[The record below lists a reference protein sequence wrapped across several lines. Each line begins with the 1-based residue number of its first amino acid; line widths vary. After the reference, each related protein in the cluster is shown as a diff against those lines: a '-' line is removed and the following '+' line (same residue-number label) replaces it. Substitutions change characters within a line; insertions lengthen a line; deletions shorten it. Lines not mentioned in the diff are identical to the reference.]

1 MLSELSVSFPGLV
14 VPAVKFDALGPYAI
28 MGLDIEPLAV
38 KRRCIAL
45 EASHPA
51 ARLIDLDVY
60 SAAGIQVDRAC
71 LDLPRRT
78 CFLCSQP
85 AVECI
90 RAKRHSLDQVVEK
103 VHELLAHFSA

>member
-1 MLSELSVSFPGLV
+1 LSISFPSLV
-14 VPAVKFDALGPYAI
+14 FPAVTFDALGPYAI
-28 MGLDIEPLAV
+28 TGLDIEPLAA
-38 KRRCIAL
+38 KRRCIVL

-51 ARLIDLDVY
+51 ARLIDLDIY

-78 CFLCSQP
+78 CLLCSQP

-90 RAKRHSLDQVVEK
+90 RAKRHSLDQVVRK
-103 VHELLAHFSA
+103 VHALLAYFSA